1 MILSSARPALSTN
14 IAASFGQSVS
24 KAVADH
30 PILFTADAIDIST
43 SVSNALSLA
52 SGAGA
57 NVLQG
62 AGCVMGAY
70 HGGKALVN
78 FFTAIDAFDRGY
90 SDLGKYKITNSVA
103 DALTATGNFC
113 AAAGVGP
120 VSLGFVGLGL
130 LVENL
135 NTLNH

>member
-14 IAASFGQSVS
+14 IAANFGQSIS
-24 KAVADH
+24 NAVAEH
-30 PILFTADAIDIST
+30 PILFTADAVDIGT
-43 SVSNALSLA
+43 SLNNALSLT

-62 AGCVMGAY
+62 AGYVMGAY
-70 HGGKALVN
+70 HGGKAVVNLVKS
-78 FFTAIDAFDRGY
+78 IDMFDRGY
-90 SDLGKYKITNSVA
+90 SDLGKYHITNSVA